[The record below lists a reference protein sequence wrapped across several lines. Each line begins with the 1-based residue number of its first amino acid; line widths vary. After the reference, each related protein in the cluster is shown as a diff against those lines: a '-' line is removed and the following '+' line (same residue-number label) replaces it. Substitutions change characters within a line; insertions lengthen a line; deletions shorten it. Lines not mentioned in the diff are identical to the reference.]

1 MPIDQ
6 IITLIIFITAVILF
20 ATNRIRADL
29 VAIMVMVTLGLMGIV
44 EPGDA
49 FSGFSS
55 SAVMTILGISM
66 ISIALQLT
74 GATNSLGKIIHKVGG
89 GNEKLLVLLVTLFAA
104 LVSLFM
110 NNIAAVGVLLPAV
123 MSLSRRSKVPPS
135 RLLMPLAFG
144 TILGGMATLLTTS
157 NIIVSGAL
165 RDAGLPFFG
174 MLDYFPIG
182 GPVMIV
188 GILYLAFVG
197 IRLLPSRTSS
207 TNIEDKREFTEKLSD
222 LYQVRKNLVQIEILP
237 DSPMADRSIAD
248 GHWYNHVHVNILAVI
263 RGRES
268 YFSPDPCMKLLTGD
282 LLIARG
288 RVIKEEA
295 DSLKLQISAVDFVN
309 LKVTDEAHPMAEII
323 ISPHSRFIGKS
334 IKELDF
340 RDRYLLNVVGIWRSG
355 KPIEDDYAD
364 LSLQFGDAMLVQG
377 PAIQIQNLKKSEDL
391 VVLEEDPDAVLLPR
405 KGLMTIIITLVTL
418 TVAALGILPVALVVL
433 GGAVLLILTGSVG
446 LNDAFRSIEWK
457 AIFLIAG
464 LWPLSIALQ
473 ETGLADLAVSGILN
487 LIGDAPPIALVAV
500 FLFVS
505 MLLTL
510 LMSGQVTAIVMIP
523 LALVTAQGTGIDPR
537 PFAMAVAMGCSL
549 AFISPL
555 GHPVNIMV
563 MNPGGYTFK
572 DYVKVGFPL
581 TVIAFLIIIYAIRLY
596 WGL

>member
-1 MPIDQ
+1 MSAEQ
-6 IITLIIFITAVILF
+6 TLTLIIFISALF
-20 ATNRIRADL
+20 LFVSNRVRADL
-29 VAIMVMVTLGLMGIV
+29 VAIMVMVALGLTGVV
-44 EPGDA
+44 ETSKV

-74 GATNSLGKIIHKVGG
+74 GATNALGKIIHKIGG
-89 GNEKLLVLLVTLFAA
+89 GSENRLVLLVALFAA

-123 MSLSRRSKVPPS
+123 MSLSRRSGVSPS

-165 RDAGLPFFG
+165 RDAGLPYFG
-174 MLDYFPIG
+174 LLDYFPIG
-182 GPVMIV
+182 GPIMVL
-188 GILYLAFVG
+188 GILYLAFIG
-197 IRLLPSRTSS
+197 TRILPKKTS
-207 TNIEDKREFTEKLSD
+207 TNNMEDKREFAERLSD
-222 LYQVRKNLVQIEILP
+222 LYQVRKNLMRIEVLP
-237 DSPMADRSIAD
+237 GSELAGKSIEN
-248 GHWYNHVHVNILAVI
+248 GHWYNRVHTNILVVT

-268 YFSPDPCMKLLTGD
+268 IFSPSPAMVINSGD
-282 LLIARG
+282 ILIGRG
-288 RVIKEEA
+288 KVHDEDAEK
-295 DSLKLQISAVDFVN
+295 LKLHVSSVDFTE
-309 LKVTDEAHPMAEII
+309 LQVTDEANPLAEII
-323 ISPHSRFIGKS
+323 ISPHSRFIGKTLKS
-334 IKELDF
+334 IEF
-340 RDRYLLNVVGIWRSG
+340 REHYQLNVVGIWRSG
-355 KPIEDDYAD
+355 KPLEDDYAD
-364 LSLQFGDAMLVQG
+364 LGLQFGDALLVQG
-377 PAIQIQNLKKSEDL
+377 PAYQIRNLKKSEDL

-405 KGLMTIIITLVTL
+405 KGLVTVLITLVTL
-418 TVAALGILPVALVVL
+418 TIAALGIMPVALVVL
-433 GGAVLLILTGSVG
+433 GGAILLILTGSVS

-473 ETGLADLAVSGILN
+473 QTGLAATGVNAILG
-487 LIGDAPPIALVAV
+487 LIGDAPPMLLVAV
-500 FLFVS
+500 LLFIS
-505 MLLTL
+505 MALTL

-523 LALVTAQGTGIDPR
+523 LALVVAQSTGIDAR
-537 PFAMAVAMGCSL
+537 PFAMAVALGCSL

-572 DYVKVGFPL
+572 DYLKVGFPL
-581 TVIAFLIIIYAIRLY
+581 TFLAFFVILMGIKLF

>member
-1 MPIDQ
+1 MTTDQ
-6 IITLIIFITAVILF
+6 IITLIVFISAVILF

-29 VAIMVMVTLGLMGIV
+29 VAIMVMVTLGLAGIV
-44 EPGDA
+44 EPGEA

-89 GNEKLLVLLVTLFAA
+89 RNENLLVLMVTLFAA

-135 RLLMPLAFG
+135 RLLIPLAYG

-165 RDAGLPFFG
+165 KDAGLPHFG

-197 IRLLPSRTSS
+197 IRLLPSRTSA

-222 LYQVRKNLVQIEILP
+222 LYQVRKNLVKIEILP
-237 DSPMADRSIAD
+237 GSTMADRSIED
-248 GHWYNHVHVNILAVI
+248 GHWYNQVHINILAVL

-268 YFSPDPCMKLLTGD
+268 FFSPDACQELLEGD
-282 LLIARG
+282 TLIARG
-288 RVIKEEA
+288 RVTEEVA
-295 DSLKLQISAVDFVN
+295 ESLKLRVSAVDFTGF
-309 LKVTDEAHPMAEII
+309 KVTDEAHPLAEII

-340 RDRYLLNVVGIWRSG
+340 RERYLLNVVGIWRGG
-355 KPIEDDYAD
+355 KPVEDEYAG
-364 LSLQFGDAMLVQG
+364 LSLQFGDALLVQG

-405 KGLMTIIITLVTL
+405 KGLLTIIITLVTL
-418 TVAALGILPVALVVL
+418 TIAALGVLPVALVVL

-446 LNDAFRSIEWK
+446 LNDAFRNIEWK

-473 ETGLADLAVSGILN
+473 ETGLAEIAVSGILN
-487 LIGDAPPIALVAV
+487 FMGNASSISLVAV

-505 MLLTL
+505 MVLTL

-523 LALVTAQGTGIDPR
+523 LALVTAQSTGINPQ

-581 TVIAFLIIIYAIRLY
+581 TVLAFLIIIFGIQLY

>member
-1 MPIDQ
+1 MTPDQ
-6 IITLIIFITAVILF
+6 IITLVVFITAVILF
-20 ATNRIRADL
+20 ATNRVRADL
-29 VAIMVMVTLGLMGIV
+29 VAIMVMITLGLTGV
-44 EPGDA
+44 VQAGDA

-74 GATNSLGKIIHKVGG
+74 GATNALGKIIHRVGG
-89 GNEKLLVLLVTLFAA
+89 GSEKLLVLMVTLFAA
-104 LVSLFM
+104 LISLFM

-123 MSLSRRSKVPPS
+123 MSLSRRSKVSPS

-182 GPVMIV
+182 GPVMLV
-188 GILYLAFVG
+188 GILYLAFIG
-197 IRLLPSRTSS
+197 IRLLPSKTSA
-207 TNIEDKREFTEKLSD
+207 NNMEDKREFTEKLSD
-222 LYQVRKNLVQIEILP
+222 MYQVRKNLVRIEILT
-237 DSPMADRSIAD
+237 DSDMTSKSIQD
-248 GHWYNHVHVNILAVI
+248 GHWYNRVHVNILAVI
-263 RGRES
+263 RGKES
-268 YFSPDPCMKLLTGD
+268 FFSPDPCFVLNPGD
-282 LLIARG
+282 TLIARG
-288 RVIKEEA
+288 KVLEESA
-295 DSLKLQISAVDFVN
+295 LKLGLLVSPVDFAD
-309 LKVTDEAHPMAEII
+309 LKVTDEAHPLAEII

-334 IKELDF
+334 IKDLNF
-340 RDRYLLNVVGIWRSG
+340 RERYTLNVVGVWRSG

-364 LSLQFGDAMLVQG
+364 LSLLFGDALLVQG
-377 PAIQIQNLKKSEDL
+377 PSIQIQNLKKSEDL

-418 TVAALGILPVALVVL
+418 TIAALGILPVALVVL
-433 GGAVLLILTGSVG
+433 GGAVLLILSGSVG

-473 ETGLADLAVSGILN
+473 QTGLADMAVSTVLGFMEN
-487 LIGDAPPIALVAV
+487 APPISLVAV
-500 FLFVS
+500 LLFVS

-523 LALVTAQGTGIDPR
+523 LALVTAQGTGIDAR

-572 DYVKVGFPL
+572 DYFKVGLPL
-581 TVIAFLIIIYAIRLY
+581 TIAAFLIIIFGIKLF